1 MRTKSQLCLLNEKP
15 AVQAHFDKCQMP
27 NASKRRTVYMGG
39 TRGALEQRI
48 ATLEMM
54 SQWIEMGTGAE
65 SSFDIRECYR
75 ASS

>member
-1 MRTKSQLCLLNEKP
+1 
-15 AVQAHFDKCQMP
+15 
-27 NASKRRTVYMGG
+27 MGG

-54 SQWIEMGTGAE
+54 SQWIEMGTGGE